1 MQDSKGY
8 IWIAHDEGLSRYDGQ
23 EIKTYSGNKQGYK
36 AGSHINE
43 DKYGRIWYQTF
54 DGYMY
59 YIQGDSIHNLP
70 NQIRPV
76 GYMPYGLLD
85 TALVIIGEKGI
96 DLYSINTLK
105 RFANIG
111 IPVNVFSNAVA
122 TNSIY
127 YFTANNTL
135 ISVNPK
141 GDTLQSTIEK
151 GMVGLVAQNRIFSI
165 ERAKFDG
172 WIYEV
177 KNGKCVPTFHVP
189 GVKFIQGLI
198 FAGGYYWVCTT
209 EGIWGFYPDGRS
221 INNNRPLF
229 AGKNISGVAKDS
241 EGNFW
246 FSTLNEGVLFVPDF
260 NARITKID
268 NAIPSKIAIRKNDV
282 YIATNKNEIYQYIPA
297 TSKLSL
303 LYKDEVPHHVNNFT
317 IDTFNN
323 LFLVSAQML
332 KVFNNNF
339 TKVLTN
345 HKPVKEATVID
356 GKYYAYS
363 ATSAAGMMKV
373 NEGLKSDWDGLYNS
387 GTLSE
392 QNKESILLSGNRYRV
407 VLHNQA
413 NGNLYFS
420 GSTGLFKCNKNKTGI
435 KELVYSGNKVF
446 TSQLILYK
454 KYVVALTTNN
464 QLLTIDEE
472 DSIAEIKSGND
483 IQLYKCYIINN
494 ELHVLTDKGIKH
506 YNEATNKLEFSNIL
520 SGIKCEDIHDIQQQN
535 NQILIATNKGI
546 ITMPAMH
553 NVPSPKPLFH
563 ITQIV
568 VNNSRIINDSTAE
581 LSYKEN
587 NVEIQYTTP
596 AFRNPAQYP
605 VLYKIND
612 GNWVQTS
619 TATRS
624 LKLASL
630 SPGSYTIS
638 FAQDMGNNNLHI
650 AGTIMLNI
658 DKPYWMTMWFW
669 LVVIS
674 ISGALIYIYYKWQTG
689 ILKKQNILLT
699 EKVALERNL
708 HQSVLTSIRSQM
720 NPHFFYNALNT
731 IQSYIVTDDKRNA
744 AAYLSKFSKLTRTI
758 LEMTGKETVTLTEE
772 INALKLYLDL
782 EKVRFNN
789 ELHYAVNVINGLEVD
804 VVRIP
809 SMIVQPYIENS
820 LKHGLLHKSG
830 EKILLVDFLKRDGN
844 LSIIIDDNGIGR
856 KKSQELNK
864 IRADKHKP
872 FATEA
877 NMKRIEIL
885 NKGNNNIGVVYT
897 DKTDAFGQS
906 NGTIV
911 TITIPLIKENK

>member
-8 IWIAHDEGLSRYDGQ
+8 IWITHDEGLSRYDGQ
-23 EIKTYSGNKQGYK
+23 QIKTYTNNKQGFK
-36 AGSHINE
+36 AGSHICE
-43 DKYGRIWYQTF
+43 DKFGRIWYQTF

-59 YIQGDSIHNLP
+59 FVQNDSLRHMP
-70 NQIRPV
+70 AQKKPV

-85 TALVIIGEKGI
+85 TTLIVTSEDGI
-96 DLYSINTLK
+96 DFYNIQTFQRFKSLK
-105 RFANIG
+105 
-111 IPVNVFSNAVA
+111 IPITVFSNAVS
-122 TNSIY
+122 THHKY
-127 YFTANNTL
+127 YFTANKTL
-135 ISVNPK
+135 ISITAT
-141 GDTLQSTIEK
+141 GDTVNTILEK
-151 GMVGLVAQNRIFSI
+151 GMIGLVAQNRIFSL
-165 ERAKFDG
+165 ERANFDG

-177 KNGKCVPTFHVP
+177 KADRCIPIFHVP

-209 EGIWGFYPDGRS
+209 EGVWGFFPDGRS
-221 INNNRPLF
+221 INYNRPLF
-229 AGKNISGVAKDS
+229 ADKNISGVAQDG
-241 EGNFW
+241 EGNYW

-268 NAIPSKIAIRKNDV
+268 NAIPSKIAMLRNDV
-282 YIATNKNEIYQYIPA
+282 YIATNKNEIYQYQPTTA
-297 TSKLSL
+297 KLSL
-303 LYKDEVPHHVNNFT
+303 LYKDEVPHQVNNFS
-317 IDTFNN
+317 IDTINN
-323 LFLVSAQML
+323 LFLVSSQML
-332 KVFNNNF
+332 KVFNRNF
-339 TKVLTN
+339 TQVLTN
-345 HKPVKEATVID
+345 PKPVKETIVID

-363 ATSAAGMMKV
+363 ATSAAGMIKI
-373 NEGLKSDWDGLYNS
+373 NDNLKSDWDSLYYS
-387 GTLSE
+387 GAIFTR
-392 QNKESILLSGNRYRV
+392 NKESILLSSNRYRV
-407 VLHNQA
+407 VLHNPVS
-413 NGNLYFS
+413 GNLYFS
-420 GSTGLFKCNKNKTGI
+420 GSTGLYKFNKNQTGI
-435 KELVYSGNKVF
+435 KELTSSGNKIF
-446 TSQLILYK
+446 TSQLVLYK
-454 KYVVALTTNN
+454 NYVVALTTNN
-464 QLLTIDEE
+464 QLLSINAK
-472 DSIAEIKSGND
+472 DSITTIKSVND
-483 IQLYKCYIINN
+483 VQLYRIYIINN
-494 ELHVLTDKGIKH
+494 ELYVLTDKGIKH
-506 YNEATNKLEFSNIL
+506 YNDATNKLEFSNIL
-520 SGIKCEDIHDIQQQN
+520 GGIKCEDIHDIQQYN
-535 NQILIATNKGI
+535 NLILIATNKGI
-546 ITMPAMH
+546 ITMPATH
-553 NVPSPKPLFH
+553 HVQTIKPLFH
-563 ITQIV
+563 ITQMIV
-568 VNNSRIINDSTAE
+568 NGNDVTPDKI
-581 LSYKEN
+581 LNLRYKEN
-587 NVEIQYTTP
+587 NIDIHYSTP
-596 AFRNPAQYP
+596 AFRNPSQYP

-619 TATRS
+619 TANRS

-638 FAQDMGNNNLHI
+638 FAQDMGNNNLHL
-650 AGTIMLNI
+650 AHTIRLNI

-669 LVVIS
+669 LLVIS
-674 ISGALIYIYYKWQTG
+674 VSGALIYIYYKWQTG
-689 ILKKQNILLT
+689 LLKKQNTLLT

-830 EKILLVDFLKRDGN
+830 EKVLLVDFLKRDGN

-864 IRADKHKP
+864 IRSDKHKP

-897 DKTDAFGQS
+897 DKTDGFGQS